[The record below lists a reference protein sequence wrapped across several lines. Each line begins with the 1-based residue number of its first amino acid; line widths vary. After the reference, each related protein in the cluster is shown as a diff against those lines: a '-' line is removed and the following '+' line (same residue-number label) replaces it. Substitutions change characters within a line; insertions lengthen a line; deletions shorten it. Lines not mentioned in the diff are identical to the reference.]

1 MLNHQLPSLQAQLQ
15 FLQTR
20 DDEAKRTRIHVDRLF
35 QPAIETLTE
44 QLNHICLLVKQQLDN
59 LAKAES
65 QEKSMIMRM
74 ELEKLHSEPY
84 DEEIL
89 MKFEEQLQQLHLE
102 DENMQTLA
110 VEVEKLRANKIE
122 HDTLEKEIEMKL
134 AELLNRM
141 NVIRT
146 NLSSMMEE
154 EESEKGKTRKD
165 KRALPEIDE
174 QINAFESAL
183 DETVGEIVPSMNE
196 LISRSHLGNI
206 NLPSLQFELDNMEKF
221 VEKCKVNLLL

>member
-1 MLNHQLPSLQAQLQ
+1 
-15 FLQTR
+15 
-20 DDEAKRTRIHVDRLF
+20 
-35 QPAIETLTE
+35 
-44 QLNHICLLVKQQLDN
+44 
-59 LAKAES
+59 
-65 QEKSMIMRM
+65 
-74 ELEKLHSEPY
+74 
-84 DEEIL
+84 
-89 MKFEEQLQQLHLE
+89 

-174 QINAFESAL
+174 
-183 DETVGEIVPSMNE
+183 
-196 LISRSHLGNI
+196 
-206 NLPSLQFELDNMEKF
+206 
-221 VEKCKVNLLL
+221 